1 MDDIV
6 ETRAPRQDRC
16 PPLAEVPRAEPVT
29 VRLPP
34 LGRGL
39 VATRHPRAA
48 EVSDRVLEWAG
59 RHLTFLPLSEEDLR
73 YSLRPVV
80 SFPEWA
86 YPSASVERFADLSA
100 FTTYFFAIDDTLDNL
115 RGGDGGGDDGGGDG
129 GGHRELIRAAVDA
142 CVRAHHG
149 EPDLTSPWVAAYAD
163 VLDGVRRRMTPE
175 QYTRLT
181 SVCEEWFEACVRA
194 LDTPLKDPDLE
205 TYVADRLLT
214 AAAEA
219 AFGLVEYAT
228 ATDVA
233 GLRRADAGLEA
244 VCRASG
250 RFGVLV
256 NDLFSYRRDLF
267 SGGPVVNAVTVLQRS
282 EGLGLQGAVDRL
294 CGELIAAEA
303 ALHTAHD
310 KVLAG
315 PLGERPDV
323 RAFVKGVLE
332 MTAGNLRFSATT
344 PRYHGVR
351 LNLDPHE
358 GSILRLTAERT
369 LVLSVEERAG

>member
-1 MDDIV
+1 MDDIL
-6 ETRAPRQDRC
+6 ETRAPGQDRC
-16 PPLAEVPRAEPVT
+16 PPLAAVPQAEPVT
-29 VRLPP
+29 IRLPP

-39 VATRHPRAA
+39 AATRHPQAA
-48 EVSDRVLEWAG
+48 EVSARVLEWAD

-80 SFPEWA
+80 LFPEWA

-115 RGGDGGGDDGGGDG
+115 RCGEGDDEDDDEGF
-129 GGHRELIRAAVDA
+129 GHGELIRSAVDA

-149 EPDLTSPWVAAYAD
+149 DPDLTSPWGAAYAD

-181 SVCEEWFEACVRA
+181 AVCEEWFDACVRA
-194 LDTPLKDPDLE
+194 LDAPLKDPDLE
-205 TYVADRLLT
+205 TYLADRLLT

-219 AFGLVEYAT
+219 AVGLVEYAT

-233 GLRRADAGLEA
+233 GLRRSDADLEA
-244 VCRASG
+244 VCQASR

-267 SGGPVVNAVTVLQRS
+267 SGGPVVNAVTVLRQS

-294 CGELIAAEA
+294 CEELDAAEA
-303 ALHTAHD
+303 ALHRAHD

-315 PLGERPDV
+315 PLGARPDV
-323 RAFVKGVLE
+323 RAFVKGILE

-344 PRYHGVR
+344 PRYHGAR
-351 LNLDPHE
+351 LGLDPHE

-369 LVLSVEERAG
+369 VVLSVEERAG

>member
-1 MDDIV
+1 MDDII
-6 ETRAPRQDRC
+6 ETRAPGQDRC
-16 PPLAEVPRAEPVT
+16 PPLAAVPRAEPVT
-29 VRLPP
+29 IRLPP

-39 VATRHPRAA
+39 VATRHPQAA
-48 EVSDRVLEWAG
+48 EVSARVLEWAG
-59 RHLTFLPLSEEDLR
+59 RHLSFLPLSEEELR

-80 SFPEWA
+80 LFPEWA
-86 YPSASVERFADLSA
+86 YPSAPVERFADLSA

-115 RGGDGGGDDGGGDG
+115 RGGDDGDEG
-129 GGHRELIRAAVDA
+129 GGHRELIRSAVDA

-205 TYVADRLLT
+205 TYVTHRLLT

-233 GLRRADAGLEA
+233 GLRRADADLEA
-244 VCRASG
+244 LCRASG

-267 SGGPVVNAVTVLQRS
+267 SGGPVVNAVTVLQQS
-282 EGLGLQGAVDRL
+282 EGLTLQGAVDRL
-294 CGELIAAEA
+294 CEELDAAEA

-323 RAFVKGVLE
+323 RAFVKGVRE

-351 LNLDPHE
+351 LNLDPQK

-369 LVLSVEERAG
+369 LVLSVEERTW

>member
-1 MDDIV
+1 MDDTI
-6 ETRAPRQDRC
+6 ETRDPGQDRC
-16 PPLAEVPRAEPVT
+16 PPLAAVPRAEPVT
-29 VRLPP
+29 IRLPP

-39 VATRHPRAA
+39 VATRHPQAA
-48 EVSDRVLEWAG
+48 EVSARVLERAG
-59 RHLTFLPLSEEDLR
+59 RHLTFLPLSDEDLR
-73 YSLRPVV
+73 YVLRPVV
-80 SFPEWA
+80 AFPEWA
-86 YPSASVERFADLSA
+86 YPSAPVERFADLSA
-100 FTTYFFAIDDTLDNL
+100 FTTYFFAIDDTLDSF
-115 RGGDGGGDDGGGDG
+115 RGGDVGDEGGS
-129 GGHRELIRAAVDA
+129 HRELIRSAVDA
-142 CVRAHHG
+142 CVRVHHG

-181 SVCEEWFEACVRA
+181 SACEEWFEACVRA
-194 LDTPLKDPDLE
+194 LDAPLKEPDLE

-244 VCRASG
+244 VCRASA
-250 RFGVLV
+250 RLGVLV

-267 SGGPVVNAVTVLQRS
+267 SGGPVANAVTVLQQS

-294 CGELIAAEA
+294 CGELGAAEA
-303 ALHTAHD
+303 ALHTAHER
-310 KVLAG
+310 VLAG

-323 RAFVKGVLE
+323 RAFMKGVLE